1 MKHEGLLIT
10 LGCIFIGF
18 CFVWADER
26 LYINE
31 KTYILELTG
40 YSRTKALCV
49 ISHGHRMK
57 DCLKAEDEDWQETLK
72 DSTSNKI

>member
-1 MKHEGLLIT
+1 MKHVGLLIT

-26 LYINE
+26 LFINE
-31 KTYILELTG
+31 KAYILELTG
-40 YSRTKALCV
+40 FSRTKALCV

-57 DCLKAEDEDWQETLK
+57 DCQKAEDEDWQETLK
-72 DSTSNKI
+72 DSTSNKN

>member
-1 MKHEGLLIT
+1 MKHVGLLIT

-26 LYINE
+26 LFINE
-31 KTYILELTG
+31 KAYILELTG

-57 DCLKAEDEDWQETLK
+57 DCQKAEDEDWQETLK
-72 DSTSNKI
+72 DSTSNKN